1 MTPPRLSIRQR
12 KGAIDPERSVTIAAI
27 VFFIKAVGFLVV
39 AILAVVHALS
49 LGALVLP
56 LLLVAGTAVTGVG
69 LLRWQ
74 RWAWPLALLMLV
86 LDATL
91 LRGILGLLI
100 DVGLVLLLV
109 RPQVRARFGI
119 R

>member
-1 MTPPRLSIRQR
+1 MTG
-12 KGAIDPERSVTIAAI
+12 KGAIDAERSVTITAI
-27 VFFIKAVGFLVV
+27 VFFIKAVGFVV
-39 AILAVVHALS
+39 AAVLAVVHALS
-49 LGALVLP
+49 LGAVVLP
-56 LLLVAGTAVTGVG
+56 LLLVAGTVGTGIG

-74 RWAWPLALLMLV
+74 RWAWPLALVMLV

-91 LRGILGLLI
+91 LRRILGLLI